1 MKVFWDNNQ
10 HELDSAPACI
20 GVPVGSEICT
30 PFFGRVFQH
39 NHFEQIFLMLHVS
52 KGDPQEGV
60 ILDILIPNYQNAFS
74 PERCLS
80 ADKTTVAFSG
90 RFATKQYMT
99 SKPYKYRI
107 KAFTSAHGCMLNCLV
122 CTSADTLQG
131 SSSSYSSVPQPV
143 HTVLHRLEPYLGK
156 GHTVI
161 TDRNFNIRNENIINL
176 DQASQTNLEKTQM
189 ANLTFRVLPAFHDF
203 SL

>member
-10 HELDSAPACI
+10 HELDLAPACI
-20 GVPVGSEICT
+20 GVPDIHT
-30 PFFGRVFQH
+30 PFFGQVFQR

-52 KGDPQEGV
+52 KDDRQEGV
-60 ILDILIPNYQNAFS
+60 ILDILIPNYQKAFS
-74 PERCLS
+74 PGRCLS
-80 ADKTTVAFSG
+80 ADKTMVAFSG

-99 SKPYKYRI
+99 SKPPKYRI
-107 KAFTSAHGCMLNCLV
+107 KAFTSTHGCMLNCLV
-122 CTSADTLQG
+122 CTGANTLQG
-131 SSSSYSSVPQPV
+131 SSSSYSSLLQPV

-161 TDRNFNIRNENIINL
+161 TDRYFNIRNENIIKL
-176 DQASQTNLEKTQM
+176 DQASQTNLEKNQM
-189 ANLTFRVLPAFHDF
+189 ANLTFRVLPAFHNF

>member
-1 MKVFWDNNQ
+1 MWDNNQ

-20 GVPVGSEICT
+20 GVPVGSEIRT
-30 PFFGRVFQH
+30 PFFGQVFQH

-52 KGDPQEGV
+52 KDDPQEGV
-60 ILDILIPNYQNAFS
+60 ILDILIPNNQKAFS

-99 SKPYKYRI
+99 SKPSKYRV
-107 KAFTSAHGCMLNCLV
+107 LNCLV

-131 SSSSYSSVPQPV
+131 SSSSYSSLPQPV
-143 HTVLHRLEPYLGK
+143 HAVLHQLEPYHGE

-176 DQASQTNLEKTQM
+176 DQASQTNLEKIQM